1 MIKETNSPGESST
14 TRFSNRKRLTWACR
28 SRACVRRNGGTQGWT
43 GDGRTKSRKKPG
55 KRERKAAE
63 MGSQA
68 PTLKSPVWRVPG
80 LPRVPWTSSRKK
92 EGRSSGTTVLLAERK
107 EKMTERGAVGR
118 TIAWISAPPIPYMH
132 VPSPLP
138 TSFSFPR
145 HSRREQKVD
154 ETAPGP
160 CVLHELLRSSKIGQI
175 YVVHHQTPLLPSQA
189 FHPNGARA
197 VVELFKNCALPQS

>member
-1 MIKETNSPGESST
+1 MIKETNFPGESST

-80 LPRVPWTSSRKK
+80 LPRAPWTSSRKK

-107 EKMTERGAVGR
+107 EKNDREGSCGSYHCLDF
-118 TIAWISAPPIPYMH
+118 SASYSIHARPQ
-132 VPSPLP
+132 PLP
-138 TSFSFPR
+138 YILLFPPALTPR
-145 HSRREQKVD
+145 AKSR
-154 ETAPGP
+154 
-160 CVLHELLRSSKIGQI
+160 
-175 YVVHHQTPLLPSQA
+175 
-189 FHPNGARA
+189 
-197 VVELFKNCALPQS
+197 